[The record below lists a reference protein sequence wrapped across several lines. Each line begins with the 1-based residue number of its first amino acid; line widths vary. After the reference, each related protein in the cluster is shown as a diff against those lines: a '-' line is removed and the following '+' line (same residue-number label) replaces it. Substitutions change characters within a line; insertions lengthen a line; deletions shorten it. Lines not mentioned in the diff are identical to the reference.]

1 MATINTFP
9 VNSFYFNVEINGVEI
24 PFQSVSGLGV
34 EHELEPEKGTKDAF
48 TSSIGKITYTK
59 YTNVTLKK
67 GIFTDDPAIW
77 KAFRTYSLSH
87 IDDLKTKLN
96 NVLIKEMFISLA
108 VNGKFGNSV
117 QNLVSEDVVL
127 NWTLYNLVPKSW
139 KISPLDSMNNEFLT
153 ETVEFVYEGLVLTY

>member
-34 EHELEPEKGTKDAF
+34 EHKLEPEIGTKDHNNA
-48 TSSIGKITYTK
+48 SVKRITYTE
-59 YTNVTLKK
+59 YNDITLKK
-67 GIFTDDPAIW
+67 GIFTDDPTIW
-77 KAFRTYSLSH
+77 KAFRTYSLSRV
-87 IDDLKTKLN
+87 DDLKTKLN
-96 NVLIKEMFISLA
+96 NVLIQEMFISLA
-108 VNGKFGNSV
+108 VNGKFGNAA
-117 QNLVSEDVVL
+117 QNLVSDEVVL

-153 ETVEFVYEGLVLTY
+153 ETIVFSYEGLVLTY